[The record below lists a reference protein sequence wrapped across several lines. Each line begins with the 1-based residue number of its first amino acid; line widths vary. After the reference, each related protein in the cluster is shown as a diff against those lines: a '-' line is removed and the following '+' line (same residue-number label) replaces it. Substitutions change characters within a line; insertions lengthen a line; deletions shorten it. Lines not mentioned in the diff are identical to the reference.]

1 MTIRLF
7 VAIFLACFL
16 AATPYQVGAHGGGL
30 NRDGC
35 HQETATGGY
44 HCHPDKDDNTK
55 TILYVA
61 GGLLVV
67 GLVFILLRRPMHQL
81 ERQSREKGFRFTAG
95 RGDQVGAFLEW
106 RF

>member
-1 MTIRLF
+1 MT
-7 VAIFLACFL
+7 
-16 AATPYQVGAHGGGL
+16 
-30 NRDGC
+30 
-35 HQETATGGY
+35 
-44 HCHPDKDDNTK
+44 
-55 TILYVA
+55 

-67 GLVFILLRRPMHQL
+67 GLVFILLRRPIHQL